1 MGKCCCGG
9 GCNGACLA
17 VEPNTNSCDPTLP
30 TSAYINSL
38 PAFITVEIDLT
49 WDGTPYTFSFVMK
62 KFTLICPYS
71 ESSDYLFPLCMYKM
85 YCGDVAAC
93 DAWPHTIAG
102 QVLLGDKGGCTT
114 VDCDYSCS
122 PNYSYNPTNEPSD
135 YQTII
140 TCGVQ
145 NLGAPETD
153 ESCPCVYPD
162 AGCSW
167 VGYFNIRM
175 ISANN
180 CDNQRFL
187 DPGTLSIAKDTGFSF
202 NPSGHYREYAFDC
215 KTIDGICIDWT
226 YSSITNDYCAPA
238 FLIDNTYVLPQCG
251 GSPWADHQYGGYIN
265 YNFGGSGCIA
275 TCYSP
280 LVGSYPLT
288 KISLQTPP
296 QPPFYNGVFDAF
308 SNVNFAGNLSTV
320 TYRPCCGVVTPT
332 GGHAI
337 AWEVTRFE
345 VV

>member
-1 MGKCCCGG
+1 MSLMGKCCCGG
-9 GCNGACLA
+9 GCNGACMA

-62 KFTLICPYS
+62 KFTLICDPDIYP
-71 ESSDYLFPLCMYKM
+71 DYLLPLCEYKM

-102 QVLLGDKGGCTT
+102 QVLLGDKGACGE
-114 VDCDYSCS
+114 VSCDYPCS
-122 PNYSYNPTNEPSD
+122 PNFAYNTTNAPSD
-135 YQTII
+135 YKAII
-140 TCGVQ
+140 TCGV
-145 NLGAPETD
+145 NNFGAPESD

-167 VGYFNIRM
+167 VGVFNIKM
-175 ISANN
+175 NAANN
-180 CDNQRFL
+180 CDYTRFL
-187 DPGTLSIAKDTGFSF
+187 NSGTVSIAKDTGFSF
-202 NPSGHYREYAFDC
+202 DPTAHKRQYAFNC
-215 KTIDGICIDWT
+215 RTSIDVLCDYWT
-226 YSSITNDYCAPA
+226 YSTTTNDYCAPA
-238 FLIDNTYVLPQCG
+238 FLIDTTFGYDQCG
-251 GSPWADHQYGGYIN
+251 GSAWADGNYGGYV
-265 YNFGGSGCIA
+265 YYTFGNSGCNY

-280 LVGSYPLT
+280 LVSSYPLT
-288 KISLQTPP
+288 KTSLYNY
-296 QPPFYNGVFDAF
+296 YNGIFDAF
-308 SNVNFAGNLSTV
+308 GSVNFDGNLSTV
-320 TYRPCCGVVTPT
+320 TYRPCCGVATPT